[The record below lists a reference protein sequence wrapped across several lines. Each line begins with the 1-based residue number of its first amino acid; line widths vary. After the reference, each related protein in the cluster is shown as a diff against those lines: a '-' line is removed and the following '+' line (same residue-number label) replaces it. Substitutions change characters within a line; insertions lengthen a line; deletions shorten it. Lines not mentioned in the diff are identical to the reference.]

1 MTVSGAWMQAEA
13 WTPQLERV
21 MGFFSELQDIDVSGV
36 APSMHAS
43 PDEEA
48 HMREDVAV
56 VHPMADKFLDTVPER
71 EGDLIKVPKISTAA
85 D

>member
-1 MTVSGAWMQAEA
+1 MCLQAVA
-13 WTPQLERV
+13 WTPKLERV
-21 MGFFSELQDIDVSGV
+21 MDFFSELEGIDVSGV

-48 HMREDVAV
+48 HVREDVAV
-56 VHPMADKFLDTVPER
+56 VHPMAKSFLNSVPER
-71 EGDLIKVPKISTAA
+71 EKDLIKVPKISTAA